1 MATANDVRKIA
12 LALEGTTEAPHFDRF
27 AFKVV
32 RTYATLAS
40 DGKSL
45 NIKLEAGEQEL
56 KCEMTPEAFKRVP
69 NAWGDQGWTTVELK
83 AIKVKELQAVLEM
96 AWQHAR
102 FKRKRK

>member
-45 NIKLEAGEQEL
+45 NIKLEAG
-56 KCEMTPEAFKRVP
+56 
-69 NAWGDQGWTTVELK
+69 
-83 AIKVKELQAVLEM
+83 
-96 AWQHAR
+96 
-102 FKRKRK
+102 